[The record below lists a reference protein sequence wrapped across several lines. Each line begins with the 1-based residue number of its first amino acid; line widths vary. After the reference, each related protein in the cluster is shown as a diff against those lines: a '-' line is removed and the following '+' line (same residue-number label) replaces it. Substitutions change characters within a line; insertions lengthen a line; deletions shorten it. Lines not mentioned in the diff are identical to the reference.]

1 MFFQILGYIAACFTT
16 ISFLPQALKTIKT
29 RDTTGISFWM
39 YAVFSTGVFLW
50 IIYGLYLNDP
60 AIYLANM
67 ITFLFAVVILAFKI
81 KNITKGEKF

>member
-39 YAVFSTGVFLW
+39 YAVFSTGVFFW

-67 ITFLFAVVILAFKI
+67 ITFLFAVIILAFKI
-81 KNITKGEKF
+81 INIRKGEKF